1 MDRRPS
7 NVKLAEPRRLGIV
20 SQVLDVRTRAD
31 FALVAGRHGSFRLR
45 RTHLSDGK
53 VRLGPSFPVSSIG
66 FGSGSVWIFGERPLG
81 HVGGRHVA
89 PSPSGRYLYVATSD
103 RYGRSPVLEYT
114 TARGRMIAMN
124 TKTVIAVA
132 EGGGTLTAAPCGVWV
147 SFRTGMEGLTVLLRQ
162 GTLRMVRLPGSGQ
175 PDSLFAWAMWAG
187 TEYTGTSLY
196 LARAD
201 GTAACLSPR
210 TGQPRTRGTAA
221 GRVEIDRLLGARRAG
236 GCCMPCHPPGSS
248 PSPRLCAAAGEGS
261 SADQ

>member
-1 MDRRPS
+1 
-7 NVKLAEPRRLGIV
+7 LA
-20 SQVLDVRTRAD
+20 A
-31 FALVAGRHGSFRLR
+31 
-45 RTHLSDGK
+45 
-53 VRLGPSFPVSSIG
+53 
-66 FGSGSVWIFGERPLG
+66 SVWIFGERPLG

-89 PSPSGRYLYVATSD
+89 PSPSGRHLYVATSD

-236 GCCMPCHPPGSS
+236 MVLYALSPAGVIAVTPPARCRGRGSE
-248 PSPRLCAAAGEGS
+248 R
-261 SADQ
+261 